1 MKGMLSYA
9 TPFGALHLHVPEQ
22 GMPEILAWAQSTG
35 LAKKPTLRSS
45 RINGMDDPPPSAI
58 LLPTGGAGFF
68 GWPAIQGHRD
78 GKDFTIQFLNWS
90 QEQQDGALTRDPD
103 DDF

>member
-45 RINGMDDPPPSAI
+45 RINGMDDPPPSAV
-58 LLPTGGAGFF
+58 FK
-68 GWPAIQGHRD
+68 AIVMARTSRSS
-78 GKDFTIQFLNWS
+78 F
-90 QEQQDGALTRDPD
+90 
-103 DDF
+103 